1 MGAFF
6 AADNAE
12 AAIKTSEDPILYL
25 MHPPLQQ
32 HITTSPTM
40 KALLLAFLVSQF
52 ASPVLSFP
60 VTKQKHP
67 VTLQLT
73 ATTPFDDAPADTATT
88 SYTSRRRSFLTN
100 IIATT
105 LLTPLLPNTAQA
117 AQRQPLNE
125 LLYRILRVREAT
137 QQETRL
143 IKSGKFK
150 DVQRANVK
158 LAVRFM
164 IENYRLNDA
173 FVGASSYVEGGNN
186 RRVEAGQIGQATV
199 QNLYTILEYFDASD
213 VENIKVGQSSMA
225 GKEELVLRG
234 MDATRKGIDDFL
246 VFFPSSEVQPVQDL
260 IEDENR
266 LNEKEFDPSFGQIV
280 NLPTKR
286 S

>member
-1 MGAFF
+1 M
-6 AADNAE
+6 
-12 AAIKTSEDPILYL
+12 
-25 MHPPLQQ
+25 
-32 HITTSPTM
+32 
-40 KALLLAFLVSQF
+40 
-52 ASPVLSFP
+52 
-60 VTKQKHP
+60 
-67 VTLQLT
+67 
-73 ATTPFDDAPADTATT
+73 
-88 SYTSRRRSFLTN
+88 
-100 IIATT
+100 
-105 LLTPLLPNTAQA
+105 
-117 AQRQPLNE
+117 
-125 LLYRILRVREAT
+125 
-137 QQETRL
+137 